1 MSGASSTVQTEH
13 GGDQAVGAT
22 VKAAQRVGH
31 RRRCSDAGTERIT
44 MLPIKGALDESLA
57 LDLVMDALRGKQH
70 EGRDVS
76 AQLEGSER
84 RELSR
89 PAARTRKAGHLAIID
104 GGEGV

>member
-1 MSGASSTVQTEH
+1 MSVASSPAQTVKA
-13 GGDQAVGAT
+13 AVGAT
-22 VKAAQRVGH
+22 VQ